1 MTVKEQSQEQTSLA
15 KYNFLS
21 ICKSPAAAQET
32 YFNAIHYYMDFIKVG
47 HEDFGKLLDEDP
59 KLIQMD
65 ICRFV
70 TELSKYHS
78 PATISSDQIIK
89 IKYR

>member
-1 MTVKEQSQEQTSLA
+1 MTVKEQRQEQTSLA

-21 ICKSPAAAQET
+21 ICKSPATQET
-32 YFNAIHYYMDFIKVG
+32 YFNANHYYMDFLKIG
-47 HEDFGKLLDEDP
+47 HEDLGKLLDKDP

-70 TELSKYHS
+70 KELSKNHS
-78 PATISSDQIIK
+78 SATISSDQIIK

>member
-15 KYNFLS
+15 KYNLLS
-21 ICKSPAAAQET
+21 ICKSPATQET

-47 HEDFGKLLDEDP
+47 HEDLGKLLDEDP

-70 TELSKYHS
+70 R
-78 PATISSDQIIK
+78 AIK
-89 IKYR
+89 VSFPCNYFQ

>member
-1 MTVKEQSQEQTSLA
+1 
-15 KYNFLS
+15 
-21 ICKSPAAAQET
+21 
-32 YFNAIHYYMDFIKVG
+32 MDFIKVG
-47 HEDFGKLLDEDP
+47 HEDLNKNP

>member
-21 ICKSPAAAQET
+21 ICKSPAAQET

-47 HEDFGKLLDEDP
+47 HEDLGKLLDEDP

-70 TELSKYHS
+70 RAIKVSF
-78 PATISSDQIIK
+78 PCNISSDQIIK

>member
-1 MTVKEQSQEQTSLA
+1 MTVKEQRQEQTSLA

-21 ICKSPAAAQET
+21 ICKSPATQET
-32 YFNAIHYYMDFIKVG
+32 YFNANHYYMDFLKIG
-47 HEDFGKLLDEDP
+47 HEDLGKLLDKDP

-70 TELSKYHS
+70 RV
-78 PATISSDQIIK
+78 IK
-89 IKYR
+89 ESIPCNYFQ

>member
-1 MTVKEQSQEQTSLA
+1 
-15 KYNFLS
+15 
-21 ICKSPAAAQET
+21 
-32 YFNAIHYYMDFIKVG
+32 MDFLKIG
-47 HEDFGKLLDEDP
+47 HEDLGKLLDKDP

-70 TELSKYHS
+70 KELSKNHS
-78 PATISSDQIIK
+78 SATISSDQIIK

>member
-21 ICKSPAAAQET
+21 ICKSPAAQET

-47 HEDFGKLLDEDP
+47 HEDLGKLLDEDP

-70 TELSKYHS
+70 TELLKYHS